1 MLNDQLANDRTFL
14 AWLRTGIACFGLG
27 FVIAKWALII
37 NGDGTSVPDTTWY
50 SLTGVVIVL
59 SGAALISAGYRQH
72 RNVSLGLRPD
82 GETTGSRWPA
92 TMTAIADVGAVA
104 LSALIIFST

>member
-59 SGAALISAGYRQH
+59 SGAALITAGFRQH
-72 RNVSLGLRPD
+72 RTVLRGLGPD
-82 GETTGSRWPA
+82 TSTARSRWPV
-92 TMTAIADVGAVA
+92 TMTAIADLAAVA
-104 LSALIIFST
+104 LAALILFST